1 MPSAAS
7 SIRRLLK
14 EIATLGF
21 IGYLPVAPGTWGTLA
36 GLAFF
41 MCFRLSFPLHLSAI
55 TFCIV
60 VGMIASGIAEE
71 LIGEHDSSHI
81 IIDEFTGFLISLL
94 ALPQTPGYVI
104 AAFLLFRFFD
114 ILKPLPIRTVERL
127 LSGGIGIMS
136 DDIMAGVL
144 TNLVLQGWH
153 VLHPYILFGGWV

>member
-1 MPSAAS
+1 MIFHALLYS
-7 SIRRLLK
+7 S
-14 EIATLGF
+14 TG
-21 IGYLPVAPGTWGTLA
+21 
-36 GLAFF
+36 
-41 MCFRLSFPLHLSAI
+41 
-55 TFCIV
+55 
-60 VGMIASGIAEE
+60 AEKM
-71 LIGEHDSSHI
+71 IGEHDSSHI